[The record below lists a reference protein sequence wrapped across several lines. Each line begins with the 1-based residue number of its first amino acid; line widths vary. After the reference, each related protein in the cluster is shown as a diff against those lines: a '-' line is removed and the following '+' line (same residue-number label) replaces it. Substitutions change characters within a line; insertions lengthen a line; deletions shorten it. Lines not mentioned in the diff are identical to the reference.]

1 MNSEN
6 NFRLVLCRHRA
17 TLKLASLLIAPTSR
31 FNLEVNVGSTWIKS
45 SLEVQAT
52 INALQTL
59 AVNFHLVLKYIT
71 KHVQPEIHFNYRR
84 EQWTPKIISELHYVY
99 AHDTRSTAS
108 LLPICALLNMFTSFN
123 LPVLPCVA
131 WVFPACSGRSTS
143 ARRPPSVAKCHRVVS
158 IFIYNLNSRRTI
170 FT

>member
-1 MNSEN
+1 MYLQIIFTVPCS
-6 NFRLVLCRHRA
+6 RLALQSWNKCG
-17 TLKLASLLIAPTSR
+17 
-31 FNLEVNVGSTWIKS
+31 FKS

-52 INALQTL
+52 IDALQTL